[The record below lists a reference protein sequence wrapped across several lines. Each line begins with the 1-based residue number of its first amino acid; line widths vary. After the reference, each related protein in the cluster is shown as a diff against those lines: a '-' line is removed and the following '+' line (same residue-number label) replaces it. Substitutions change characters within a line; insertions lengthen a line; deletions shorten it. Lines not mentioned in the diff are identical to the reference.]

1 MPFIIKKCLILLST
15 TLIVFGLTACKESAN
30 SSESEVAEKSSTE
43 KQEAVSSDKLEAFKA
58 KFSSARPE
66 LVVSDVT
73 ESEVKGIY
81 KVTFDGRGSVY
92 ANETG
97 EYFFVG
103 DLYQIENNRMVNVT
117 EKQSNGPRA
126 ELLSKVSRDDMI
138 IFSPEGEVKA
148 SVVVFTDVDCGYCR
162 KLHGEVA
169 KMNDLGIEIKY
180 LAYPRAGI
188 GSPSYRKIA
197 SAWCADDRQDAITKL
212 KSGIDIPTNVCEGNP
227 VADQFNIGIQAG
239 LSGTPAIVLE
249 SGELIPGYMPA
260 AKLAKTIGI

>member
-15 TLIVFGLTACKESAN
+15 TLIVLGLTACKESAN
-30 SSESEVAEKSSTE
+30 SSESEVAGKDSIERT
-43 KQEAVSSDKLEAFKA
+43 EAVSNDKLEEFKKIFA
-58 KFSSARPE
+58 SARPD
-66 LVVSDVT
+66 LLVT
-73 ESEVKGIY
+73 EVVESEIKGVY
-81 KVTFDGRGSVY
+81 RVSFDGKGFVY

-97 EYFFVG
+97 EFFIAG

-227 VADQFNIGIQAG
+227 VADQFNIGVQAG
-239 LSGTPAIVLE
+239 LSGTPAIILE
-249 SGELIPGYMPA
+249 SGELIPGYVPA